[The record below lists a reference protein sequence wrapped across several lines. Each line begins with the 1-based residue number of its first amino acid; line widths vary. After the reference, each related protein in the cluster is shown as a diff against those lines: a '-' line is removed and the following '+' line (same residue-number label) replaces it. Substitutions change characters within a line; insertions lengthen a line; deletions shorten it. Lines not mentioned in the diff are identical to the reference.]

1 MGSIITLLHCG
12 HKETATQQHSMQT
25 YRNRKLDC
33 CRCCGLL
40 IIAGGL
46 TEVAHIVR
54 SVTVDSV
61 HSWQVGGKGKGER
74 VFPSMRT
81 CSWWLLFKKRPCK
94 RYDGACVVAFS
105 GRLNS
110 PERRFCSEKGCSD
123 RSWRTK
129 KPTEWVNFEPMLTFI
144 SGPA

>member
-81 CSWWLLFKKRPCK
+81 CSWWLLFKKEAIQTVRWCMRRCLFRSIEQSRTPVLFGKGMQRPFLADK
-94 RYDGACVVAFS
+94 EAYRNG
-105 GRLNS
+105 
-110 PERRFCSEKGCSD
+110 
-123 RSWRTK
+123 
-129 KPTEWVNFEPMLTFI
+129 
-144 SGPA
+144 